1 MSAVMFAWART
12 WGVRRVMRVRARVCF
27 DAMLCIRA
35 VSSGK
40 NGLPLARRKKLFKY
54 CRIRQTDIY
63 FPT

>member
-1 MSAVMFAWART
+1 
-12 WGVRRVMRVRARVCF
+12 MRVRARVCF